1 MLLVFSESLT
11 LNIYLEVQTG
21 VSYYVTSF
29 YRMTYPEHLPGSPDW
44 CFLLWVRLSVT
55 TSNIVGNT
63 SLDFQVEVQ
72 GKAFCKN

>member
-1 MLLVFSESLT
+1 MLLVFTGSLT

-29 YRMTYPEHLPGSPDW
+29 YR
-44 CFLLWVRLSVT
+44 
-55 TSNIVGNT
+55 IVGNT
-63 SLDFQVEVQ
+63 SLDFQVDVQ

>member
-1 MLLVFSESLT
+1 MLLVFTESLT

-29 YRMTYPEHLPGSPDW
+29 YRMTYPERLP
-44 CFLLWVRLSVT
+44 VK

-63 SLDFQVEVQ
+63 SLDFQVDVQ
-72 GKAFCKN
+72 GKSSCKN

>member
-1 MLLVFSESLT
+1 MLLVFTETLT

-29 YRMTYPEHLPGSPDW
+29 YRMTYPEHRLP
-44 CFLLWVRLSVT
+44 VK

-63 SLDFQVEVQ
+63 SLDFQVDVQ

>member
-1 MLLVFSESLT
+1 MLLVFTESLT
-11 LNIYLEVQTG
+11 MNIYLEVYTG

-29 YRMTYPEHLPGSPDW
+29 YRKPYPEHLPASLG
-44 CFLLWVRLSVT
+44 VRLPVK

-63 SLDFQVEVQ
+63 SLDFQVDVQ